1 MRNFLCRWHLFCFSL
16 FFYLCI
22 LEKFIF
28 HDFGEEKFHLPV
40 ASLLY
45 LYFFLFVFVFWKND
59 YFKILQKKK
68 KIIIWRWHLFCI
80 WIWFFLCLYFGEMYI
95 SCFAEKKSFIIWRWH
110 LLIPNSWQPKAS
122 LHLSWCFWWE
132 SWRPLPVNCLA
143 FFPIN
148 IWICICI
155 YICILY
161 LQKLYLVGQ
170 VSLRGLCTPTALYKS
185 VAPQSVFRK
194 HQFLVHSRII
204 LSEKYALWA
213 LCKSVLIEETVFW
226 VIDNYFTA
234 ILGKVQKN
242 CERIAVAIFKVCTKE
257 LQISLPCSSSC

>member
-22 LEKFIF
+22 LEKSIF

-68 KIIIWRWHLFCI
+68 KIIIWRWHL
-80 WIWFFLCLYFGEMYI
+80 
-95 SCFAEKKSFIIWRWH
+95 
-110 LLIPNSWQPKAS
+110 LIPNSWQPKAS

-132 SWRPLPVNCLA
+132 SWRPLPVNCLS

-194 HQFLVHSRII
+194 HQFLAHFEFR
-204 LSEKYALWA
+204 LSEKYV
-213 LCKSVLIEETVFW
+213 SSI
-226 VIDNYFTA
+226 N
-234 ILGKVQKN
+234 QSPH
-242 CERIAVAIFKVCTKE
+242 KVCSGN
-257 LQISLPCSSSC
+257 ISFWIILKSD